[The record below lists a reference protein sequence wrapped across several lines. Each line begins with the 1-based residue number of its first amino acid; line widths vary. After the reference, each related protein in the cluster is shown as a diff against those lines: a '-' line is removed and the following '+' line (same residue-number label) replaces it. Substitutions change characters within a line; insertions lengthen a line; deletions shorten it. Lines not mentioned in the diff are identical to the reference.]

1 MLRSKLLHATA
12 LNSHWEMFHLLF
24 ELSLNVGHQL
34 LFLSL
39 LSLHVTQ
46 HCKWKIHKTGA
57 ICLQHF
63 MYIAQLHTE
72 GYCLQHFMYIAQ
84 LHTEGYCLKHFMYI
98 AQLHTE
104 GYCLQHFMYI
114 AQLHTEGYC
123 LQHFMYIAQL
133 HTEGYSLQHF
143 IYIAQLHTE
152 GYCLQHFMYIAR
164 SHTVHAASTGS
175 LFCTLTLSATNR
187 AFTEHLSQEIEG
199 GVWVRAWVCMW

>member
-57 ICLQHF
+57 I
-63 MYIAQLHTE
+63 
-72 GYCLQHFMYIAQ
+72 
-84 LHTEGYCLKHFMYI
+84 
-98 AQLHTE
+98 
-104 GYCLQHFMYI
+104 CLQHFMYI

-199 GVWVRAWVCMW
+199 GVWVRAWVCM

>member
-57 ICLQHF
+57 I
-63 MYIAQLHTE
+63 
-72 GYCLQHFMYIAQ
+72 
-84 LHTEGYCLKHFMYI
+84 
-98 AQLHTE
+98 
-104 GYCLQHFMYI
+104 
-114 AQLHTEGYC
+114 C